1 MVDNPP
7 ADELHSPPRRVTC
20 NARTLVSGEQAYKN
34 MMTMVM
40 MMMMMMIPIMM
51 TMIMIIGLF
60 RDS

>member
-1 MVDNPP
+1 MVDKPP

-20 NARTLVSGEQAYKN
+20 NAGTLVSGEQAYKN

-40 MMMMMMIPIMM
+40 MMMMIPIMV
-51 TMIMIIGLF
+51 TMIMIMGLF

>member
-40 MMMMMMIPIMM
+40 MMMMMIPIMM
-51 TMIMIIGLF
+51 TMIMIMGLF

>member
-7 ADELHSPPRRVTC
+7 ADELHSSPRRVTC

-34 MMTMVM
+34 LMTMV

>member
-40 MMMMMMIPIMM
+40 MMMMMIPIMM

>member
-40 MMMMMMIPIMM
+40 MMMMMIPIMM
-51 TMIMIIGLF
+51 KMIMIIGLF

>member
-40 MMMMMMIPIMM
+40 MIMMMIPIMM

>member
-40 MMMMMMIPIMM
+40 MMMMTIPIMM
-51 TMIMIIGLF
+51 TMIMIMGLF

>member
-7 ADELHSPPRRVTC
+7 ADELHLPPRRVTC

-40 MMMMMMIPIMM
+40 MMMMMIPIMM